1 MCDTCAWRD
10 FCEPLN
16 DCEDCACWTDEDEG

>member
-10 FCEPLN
+10 FCESFD
-16 DCEDCACWTDEDEG
+16 DCEECACWTDEDEG